1 MTSLVKGWHLPAQ
14 PLFHRA
20 VTLLTRCACLPVNR
34 CESIHQRLMRFSLP
48 TLPVGPDC
56 SLTVPSTE
64 SFWILPSVKPFG
76 TSLARASHK
85 VVVQDKVMWV
95 VGGYTF
101 NYSSFQ
107 MILK

>member
-1 MTSLVKGWHLPAQ
+1 MSGHTFDRTCKLVPEEVKIYLSAFQHVSLSM
-14 PLFHRA
+14 LFF
-20 VTLLTRCACLPVNR
+20 L
-34 CESIHQRLMRFSLP
+34 
-48 TLPVGPDC
+48 GPDC

-85 VVVQDKVMWV
+85 VVVQEKVMWV

-101 NYSSFQ
+101 NYSAFQ

>member
-1 MTSLVKGWHLPAQ
+1 MLGVKISVSM
-14 PLFHRA
+14 PL
-20 VTLLTRCACLPVNR
+20 CA
-34 CESIHQRLMRFSLP
+34 
-48 TLPVGPDC
+48 LPVGPDC

-85 VVVQDKVMWV
+85 VVVQEKVMWV

>member
-1 MTSLVKGWHLPAQ
+1 MCYKELVVLRYCIFNFYAIMPSLSA
-14 PLFHRA
+14 LFIS
-20 VTLLTRCACLPVNR
+20 P
-34 CESIHQRLMRFSLP
+34 
-48 TLPVGPDC
+48 GPDC

-85 VVVQDKVMWV
+85 AVVQEKIMWV

>member
-1 MTSLVKGWHLPAQ
+1 MFLIYNFFAFAALLYVPA
-14 PLFHRA
+14 
-20 VTLLTRCACLPVNR
+20 
-34 CESIHQRLMRFSLP
+34 
-48 TLPVGPDC
+48 GPDC

-64 SFWILPSVKPFG
+64 SFWVLPSVKPFG
-76 TSLARASHK
+76 TSLARASHMAM
-85 VVVQDKVMWV
+85 VQEKVMWV

>member
-1 MTSLVKGWHLPAQ
+1 MYVYILKQCSYEETQRFYFGGAHLKSRGNIVYFSCLSSL
-14 PLFHRA
+14 
-20 VTLLTRCACLPVNR
+20 LLL
-34 CESIHQRLMRFSLP
+34 
-48 TLPVGPDC
+48 GPDC

-64 SFWILPSVKPFG
+64 SFWVLPSVKPFG

-85 VVVQDKVMWV
+85 AVVQEKVMWV